1 MTIDEMKKQLLEYGK
16 AAGFSNYEAELEQMS
31 DAEIKKVYSNTF
43 TVNS

>member
-16 AAGFSNYEAELEQMS
+16 AAGFSNYEAELDAMT
-31 DAEIKKVYSNTF
+31 DAEIKKLHSNTF